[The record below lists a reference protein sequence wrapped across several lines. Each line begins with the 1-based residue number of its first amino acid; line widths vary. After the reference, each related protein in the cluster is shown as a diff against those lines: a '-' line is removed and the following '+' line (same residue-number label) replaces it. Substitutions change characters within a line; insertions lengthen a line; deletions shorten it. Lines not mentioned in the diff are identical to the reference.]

1 MENSGR
7 LFEGDVIA
15 PEQYLEI
22 FTRTNNLEPEQEL
35 MLAILTDAI
44 ECILKYCDEPIP
56 MRAKLFSEAHDW
68 LFDQDEKEPFSFL
81 NVCEILN
88 FDPGYLRRGIQAKM
102 QAKSVRGTE
111 HLRRSSTR
119 VKRIG
124 GQVRLRGNSARR
136 SRAGL

>member
-15 PEQYLEI
+15 PEQYLEN

-35 MLAILTDAI
+35 MLAILADAI

-56 MRAKLFSEAHDW
+56 MRAKLFNEAQEW
-68 LFDQDEKEPFSFL
+68 LFAQDERDPFSFL

-88 FDPGYLRRGIQAKM
+88 FDPNYLRRGVKARIQACTA
-102 QAKSVRGTE
+102 QASQPGRRTDRLKRAGQMK
-111 HLRRSSTR
+111 LRHHS
-119 VKRIG
+119 G
-124 GQVRLRGNSARR
+124 HR

>member
-7 LFEGDVIA
+7 LFEGDVLA
-15 PEQYLEI
+15 PDQFLDI

-44 ECILKYCDEPIP
+44 ECVLKYCDEPIA

-68 LFDQDEKEPFSFL
+68 LFAQDERDPFSFL
-81 NVCEILN
+81 NVCDTLN
-88 FDPGYLRRGIQAKM
+88 FNPNYLRRGIQSKM
-102 QAKSVRGTE
+102 QALSVRRTQLVAHTPE
-111 HLRRSSTR
+111 RIKR
-119 VKRIG
+119 VVAR
-124 GQVRLRGNSARR
+124 VRMRGNPAPR

>member
-15 PEQYLEI
+15 PDQYLDI

-56 MRAKLFSEAHDW
+56 LRAKLFSEAHDW
-68 LFDQDEKEPFSFL
+68 LFSQDERDPFSFL
-81 NVCEILN
+81 NVCDNLN
-88 FDPGYLRRGIQAKM
+88 FNPNYLRRGIQAKM
-102 QAKSVRGTE
+102 AAKLALGAESVARIPGRIKRVSGRTA
-111 HLRRSSTR
+111 LRNSS
-119 VKRIG
+119 
-124 GQVRLRGNSARR
+124 SPR
-136 SRAGL
+136 SRPGL

>member
-15 PEQYLEI
+15 PDQYLDI

-56 MRAKLFSEAHDW
+56 VRAKLFSEAHDW
-68 LFDQDEKEPFSFL
+68 LFSQDERDPFSFL
-81 NVCEILN
+81 NVCDNLN
-88 FDPGYLRRGIQAKM
+88 FNPNYLRRGIQAKM
-102 QAKSVRGTE
+102 QAKLALGAESVARIPGRIKRVSGRTG
-111 HLRRSSTR
+111 LRNSS
-119 VKRIG
+119 
-124 GQVRLRGNSARR
+124 SPR
-136 SRAGL
+136 SRPGL